1 MMRKAMNIV
10 YHNLEKT
17 EETEYIRFQLEW
29 KFNGANVPIVFERI
43 NLILKDDS
51 GKVCGGLLANHYWN
65 CIFLDILWLDE
76 DYRRQGF
83 GEKLMHKLEDIARE
97 KGVTLI
103 HLDTHEF
110 QAPSFYEKLGY
121 EVFGVLQDSPFEY
134 KRYFMKKE
142 L

>member
-1 MMRKAMNIV
+1 MEIV

-17 EETEYIRFQLEW
+17 EETDYIRFQLEW
-29 KFNGANVPIVFERI
+29 KFNGANIPIVFERI
-43 NLILKDDS
+43 NLILKDNS

-65 CIFLDILWLDE
+65 CILIDILWLE
-76 DYRRQGF
+76 EASRKQGF
-83 GEKLMHKLEDIARE
+83 GKKLMLELERIAKE

-110 QAPSFYEKLGY
+110 QAPKFYEKLGY
-121 EVFGVLQDSPFEY
+121 EVFGVLEDAPLGY
-134 KRYFMKKE
+134 KRFYMKKE

>member
-1 MMRKAMNIV
+1 MEIV
-10 YHNLEKT
+10 YQNLEKT

-29 KFNGANVPIVFERI
+29 KFNGSNIPIVFERI

-65 CIFLDILWLDE
+65 CILIDILWLE
-76 DYRRQGF
+76 EASRKQGF
-83 GEKLMHKLEDIARE
+83 GKKLMLELEHIAKE

-110 QAPSFYEKLGY
+110 QAPKFYEKLGY
-121 EVFGVLQDSPFEY
+121 EVLGVLEDAPLGY
-134 KRYFMKKE
+134 KRFYMKKE